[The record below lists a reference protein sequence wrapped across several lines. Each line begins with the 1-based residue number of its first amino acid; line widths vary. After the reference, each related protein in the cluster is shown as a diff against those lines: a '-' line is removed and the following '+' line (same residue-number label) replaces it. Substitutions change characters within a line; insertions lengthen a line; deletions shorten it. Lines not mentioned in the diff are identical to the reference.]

1 MAEQNHEYDDYFH
14 RLKPALMSKAE
25 EFAVLGYE
33 DISIEDLWR
42 FLTEKTWRKPK
53 EGVRVHELV
62 SDVLS
67 LKAGDFMNFATV
79 EAYRSQG
86 DPFEGL
92 GNDDLQQLLK
102 TDED

>member
-1 MAEQNHEYDDYFH
+1 MAEQRHEYDDYFH
-14 RLKPALMSKAE
+14 RLRPALMSKAE
-25 EFAVLGYE
+25 EFALLGYE
-33 DISIEDLWR
+33 DISMNDIWR
-42 FLTEKTWRKPK
+42 YLTEKRWKKPT
-53 EGVRVHELV
+53 EGIRVHELV
-62 SDVLS
+62 SDVLA